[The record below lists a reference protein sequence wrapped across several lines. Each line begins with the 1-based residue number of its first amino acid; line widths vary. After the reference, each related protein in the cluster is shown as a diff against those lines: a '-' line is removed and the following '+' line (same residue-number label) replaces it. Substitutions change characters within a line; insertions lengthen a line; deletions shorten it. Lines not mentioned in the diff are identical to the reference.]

1 MGSKP
6 TRCSTG
12 ATSIAKAVW
21 ANRGVAALAYRR
33 KPTARNRTGSVDK
46 HAAGKNSAV
55 PSLSLPNIAEL
66 IADGEITVG
75 VLRPIGCVAT
85 ATDGHNCLAML
96 VRRRGETLAQ
106 LLVRLDL
113 AIGKAFTED
122 IFTDEINPPSKN
134 S

>member
-1 MGSKP
+1 M
-6 TRCSTG
+6 
-12 ATSIAKAVW
+12 AD
-21 ANRGVAALAYRR
+21 RR
-33 KPTARNRTGSVDK
+33 KPTARHRTGSVDT

-55 PSLSLPNIAEL
+55 TALSLPNIAEL

-106 LLVRLDL
+106 LLARLDQ
-113 AIGKAFTED
+113 AIDKALTED